1 MDINNLM
8 INLGEYC
15 KFFRIVKIK
24 LSLTEFSNL
33 VNANMKNISSFESG
47 RANNIIYLYYY
58 YQLAPDEEKQGFING
73 IFQIDD
79 KVGE

>member
-1 MDINNLM
+1 MNINNLM
-8 INLGEYC
+8 KNLGEYC

-24 LSLTEFSNL
+24 LSLTEFSDL

-58 YQLAPDEEKQGFING
+58 YQLSPEEEKQNFING
-73 IFQIDD
+73 IFKIDD